1 MPNLINLKGVFMK
14 FTQKQFTLINKLIN
28 LVKSP
33 LLSIKKNRKES
44 GINIFKPSTVS
55 VPMDLVQKLNCEGLE
70 VMLNEASESFSPKTG
85 EKLQTDASICIFKAS
100 EKASTLEELDIEI
113 ED

>member
-1 MPNLINLKGVFMK
+1 MK
-14 FTQKQFTLINKLIN
+14 FTKSQFALINKLIT

-55 VPMDLVQKLNCEGLE
+55 LPMDLVEKLNSEGLE
-70 VMLNEASESFSPKTG
+70 VMQNEASESFSPKTG
-85 EKLQTDASICIFKAS
+85 EKIQSDASICIFKAS
-100 EKASTLEELDIEI
+100 EKAQTLEELDIEI
-113 ED
+113 EG

>member
-1 MPNLINLKGVFMK
+1 MK

-33 LLSIKKNRKES
+33 LLSVRINSKQT

-55 VPMDLVQKLNCEGLE
+55 VPMDLVQKLNSEGLE
-70 VMLNEASESFSPKTG
+70 VMQNEASEKFSPKDG
-85 EKLQTDASICIFKAS
+85 SKISTDASICIFKAT
-100 EKASTLEELDIEI
+100 EKAQSLEGLDIQVEG
-113 ED
+113 